1 MSPMI
6 QTRLQ
11 RFRQNRL
18 GFFCFILFSLI
29 FAVSLAANLIANEK
43 PLLVKYQQSFY

>member
-6 QTRLQ
+6 QARLQ

-18 GFFCFILFSLI
+18 GYFCFILFSLI
-29 FAVSLAANLIANEK
+29 IVLDRMHRVPPPQYILIVTTQWPK
-43 PLLVKYQQSFY
+43 